1 MWSPSI
7 VEVEE
12 AGEAR
17 NTRLGRGERFRVR
30 PLLEQRPDEPFGLA
44 IGLGPIR
51 PGEPMTDAE
60 LVAGRREVVTSIAA
74 TVVGQDPL
82 DGDPVARIEVPG
94 SLEEARRGRR
104 CFIGELLGVGEPAVV
119 VDREVDPVPAQAVVW
134 VAALPAVDPMT
145 ATRSDPTEHLRV
157 EVDELAWSF
166 ALVTD
171 DRWSWFEPVES
182 SEAFAPEDR
191 VHRAPGQ
198 ACLPGEDVRTDAQL
212 TPTNTQASDKIG
224 RMPMGLVVDRAG
236 AVDQDAGLGA
246 TPPLRPGLTAD
257 ASRSGC
263 CCDRPAGSDPIGQE
277 SPTMR
282 GQSGIRMSHEGPF
295 FDCGLQHQQPND
307 RGPQPVNNLIGN

>member
-1 MWSPSI
+1 MRSTSI

-17 NTRLGRGERFRVR
+17 NTRLGRGERFGIR
-30 PLLEQRPDEPFGLA
+30 PLLEQRPDEPLSLA
-44 IGLGPIR
+44 VGLGPIR

-74 TVVGQDPL
+74 AVVGQDPL
-82 DGDPVARIEVPG
+82 DRDPVARIEVPG
-94 SLEEARRGRR
+94 PLEEARRDCRR
-104 CFIGELLGVGEPAVV
+104 FVGEFLCVGQPAVV

-166 ALVTD
+166 ALVAD
-171 DRWSWFEPVES
+171 DRWPGFESVES
-182 SEAFAPEDR
+182 SEACTPQDGLDGA
-191 VHRAPGQ
+191 ASQ
-198 ACLPGEDVRTDAQL
+198 ACLPGEEVQTDAQL
-212 TPTNTQASDKIG
+212 TPTNTQASDKVG
-224 RMPMGLVVDRAG
+224 RMTPGLVVDRARTVG
-236 AVDQDAGLGA
+236 QDAGLGA

-257 ASRSGC
+257 ASRSGGGR
-263 CCDRPAGSDPIGQE
+263 DRPPGSDPIRQKH
-277 SPTMR
+277 PTVR
-282 GQSGIRMSHEGPF
+282 GQAGIRMRHEGPF

-307 RGPQPVNNLIGN
+307 RGTQPVNNLIGN